1 VKTASLNE
9 RFSSELFFSYSIID
23 QGRLH

>member
-23 QGRLH
+23 QECRH